1 MVLYYY
7 FSLGRSSSPSRSGH
21 RRTRSIAASAIANLR
36 ACNEEMR
43 NTVKELR
50 DDVDALKASLY
61 KSKKAKV
68 ISDKLLEF
76 NIILNSLKLSSE
88 ST

>member
-1 MVLYYY
+1 MYANGI
-7 FSLGRSSSPSRSGH
+7 SGRLGRSGSPSRSGH

-50 DDVDALKASLY
+50 EDVDALKASLY

-68 ISDKLLEF
+68 V
-76 NIILNSLKLSSE
+76 NH